1 MLVYADIEDAII
13 ARVQAAQTAGAL
25 GYRLAHIG
33 SYGGEFDDDT
43 FWTQFRSFPAVWVTI
58 GGETVERLGRRARRA
73 TVRGAVMVGA
83 RSARGERFARRGVQG
98 EPGSYQILD
107 DVRQLVTGAG
117 LVAECE
123 AFEPGRVTT
132 LYNTR
137 VGRDGLSVLAL
148 EISTRYDFEVP
159 EPAPAPDD
167 APDIT
172 EIALKYRLQ
181 PGDTVDDARDLVS
194 AG

>member
-1 MLVYADIEDAII
+1 MPIYADIEDAII
-13 ARVQAAQTAGAL
+13 ARVQAAQTAGTL

-43 FWTQFRSFPAVWVTI
+43 FWNQFRAFPAVWVTI

-107 DVRQLVTGAG
+107 DVRQLVTGFG

-148 EISTRYDFEVP
+148 EISTRYDFDVP
-159 EPAPAPDD
+159 ESDADD
-167 APDIT
+167 AL
-172 EIALKYRLQ
+172 EISRIAMKYRT
-181 PGDTVDDARDLVS
+181 PTGVDGDIAIDIVNRPD
-194 AG
+194 

>member
-1 MLVYADIEDAII
+1 MLIYADIEDAII
-13 ARVQAAQTAGAL
+13 ARVQAAQTAGTL
-25 GYRLAHIG
+25 GYRFAHIG
-33 SYGGEFDDDT
+33 SYGGEFDDNT
-43 FWTQFRSFPAVWVTI
+43 FWTTFRAFPAVWVTI

-73 TVRGAVMVGA
+73 TVRGAVMVGT

-107 DVRQLVTGAG
+107 DVRQLVTGFG

-148 EISTRYDFEVP
+148 EISTRYEFEVL
-159 EPAPAPDD
+159 EAAPGD

-172 EIALKYRLQ
+172 EIALHHRVMESGAL
-181 PGDTVDDARDLVS
+181 DVVDVIFNASD
-194 AG
+194 

>member
-1 MLVYADIEDAII
+1 MLIYADIEDAII
-13 ARVQAAQTAGAL
+13 GRVQEAQTAGAL

-33 SYGGEFDDDT
+33 SYGGEFDDDA
-43 FWTQFRSFPAVWVTI
+43 FWTQFRAFPAVWVTI

-107 DVRQLVTGAG
+107 DVRQLVTGFG

-159 EPAPAPDD
+159 EAAEGDSLD
-167 APDIT
+167 VN
-172 EIALKYRLQ
+172 EIALRFRLS
-181 PGDTVDDARDLVS
+181 PGGEQDS
-194 AG
+194 AIDIVVRPA

>member
-1 MLVYADIEDAII
+1 MLIYADIEDAII
-13 ARVQAAQTAGAL
+13 ARVKAAQTAGAL
-25 GYRLAHIG
+25 GYRLAHID

-43 FWTQFRSFPAVWVTI
+43 FWTNFRSFPAVWVTI

-73 TVRGAVMVGA
+73 TVRGAVMVGT
-83 RSARGERFARRGVQG
+83 RSARGERFARIGVTG

-107 DVRQLVTGAG
+107 DVRQLVTGFG
-117 LVAECE
+117 LVAECD

-159 EPAPAPDD
+159 EPPTGD
-167 APDIT
+167 ALNIT
-172 EIALKYRLQ
+172 EIALNYRLQ
-181 PGDTVDDARDLVS
+181 PDDQSDDAQDIIELP
-194 AG
+194 

>member
-13 ARVQAAQTAGAL
+13 ARVQAAQTAGTL
-25 GYRLAHIG
+25 GYRLPHIG
-33 SYGGEFDDDT
+33 SYGGEFDDDA

-83 RSARGERFARRGVQG
+83 RSARGERFARRGVTG

-107 DVRQLVTGAG
+107 DVRQLVTGVG
-117 LVAECE
+117 LVAKCE
-123 AFEPGRVTT
+123 AIEPGRVTT

-137 VGRDGLSVLAL
+137 IGRDGLSVLAL

-159 EPAPAPDD
+159 ETLLSDTSDLTKIVLSYCLESSEVPGAQD
-167 APDIT
+167 
-172 EIALKYRLQ
+172 EILR
-181 PGDTVDDARDLVS
+181 PSV
-194 AG
+194 

>member
-1 MLVYADIEDAII
+1 MLIYADIEDAII
-13 ARVQAAQTAGAL
+13 ARVQAAQDANTL

-73 TVRGAVMVGA
+73 TVRGAVMVGT
-83 RSARGERFARRGVQG
+83 RSARGERYARRGVQG

-107 DVRQLVTGAG
+107 DVRQLVTGFG

-123 AFEPGRVTT
+123 AIEPGRVTT

-148 EISTRYDFEVP
+148 EISTRYDFEVS
-159 EPAPAPDD
+159 ESADGDKPDL
-167 APDIT
+167 T
-172 EIALKYRLQ
+172 EIVLRYRRT
-181 PGDTVDDARDLVS
+181 PGDDVADAVDIVMKS
-194 AG
+194 P

>member
-43 FWTQFRSFPAVWVTI
+43 FWTQFRAFPAVWVTI

-98 EPGSYQILD
+98 EPGSYQLLD
-107 DVRQLVTGAG
+107 DGRLLVTGCG
-117 LVAECE
+117 RVAECE
-123 AFEPGRVTT
+123 ALEPGRVTT

-148 EISTRYDFEVP
+148 EISTRYVFEVP
-159 EPAPAPDD
+159 EPAPGD

-172 EIALKYRLQ
+172 EIALNYRLP
-181 PGDTVDDARDLVS
+181 PGSSEDKAVDLIHRPT
-194 AG
+194 